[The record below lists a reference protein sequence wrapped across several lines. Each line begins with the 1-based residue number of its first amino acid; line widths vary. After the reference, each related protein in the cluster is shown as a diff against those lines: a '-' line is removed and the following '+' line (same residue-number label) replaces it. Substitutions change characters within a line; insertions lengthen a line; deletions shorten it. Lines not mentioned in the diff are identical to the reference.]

1 MNSIKNG
8 VMAAMV
14 VLSAVSTA
22 PAFADH
28 DHHYNNNNYNH
39 DYNHG
44 NPNWDRRD
52 INVRVN
58 DNRYDDRHD
67 YNRHERHQQAAWT
80 NDWNGERTM
89 YRNNWN
95 RVSRERQK
103 ELDAQMRAQWRAY
116 HHNNW
121 NGDYSWNTYNDPR
134 FLDYL
139 HTSNPGLLTTLRNY
153 VGF

>member
-1 MNSIKNG
+1 MNSIKNSL
-8 VMAAMV
+8 MAGMV
-14 VLSAVSTA
+14 VLAALSAA
-22 PAFADH
+22 PAIADH
-28 DHHYNNNNYNH
+28 DHHNDNNPNNF
-39 DYNHG
+39 NHG
-44 NPNWDRRD
+44 NGRGDWDRRD

-58 DNRYDDRHD
+58 DSRHDNHDRHL
-67 YNRHERHQQAAWT
+67 QAAS
-80 NDWNGERTM
+80 NNWNGERTI

-103 ELDAQMRAQWRAY
+103 ELDAQMRAQWLAY
-116 HHNNW
+116 HHNNY
-121 NGDYSWNTYNDPR
+121 NGDYSWNTYNDPQ